1 MPRALALAVALSLA
15 LLTSAPAA
23 AQSETASPAARL
35 DEPSAAAAAP
45 SAETGSPAADQPP
58 DIILVTVDDLGYLP
72 DDRVLERLP
81 NIGRLWLEDGLR
93 FTEMYDQTPLC
104 SPSRAS
110 MLTGK
115 NTLDHGVVRNDPR
128 PLDDSETIAVALQ
141 AAGYHTVMAGKY
153 LNRYDGSTVPSG
165 WDHAVMLR
173 SEAAVEL
180 LGGR

>member
-1 MPRALALAVALSLA
+1 M
-15 LLTSAPAA
+15 
-23 AQSETASPAARL
+23 
-35 DEPSAAAAAP
+35 
-45 SAETGSPAADQPP
+45 TGCSS
-58 DIILVTVDDLGYLP
+58 GS
-72 DDRVLERLP
+72 P

-153 LNRYDGSTVPSG
+153 LNRYDGSDGAVRLGPRG
-165 WDHAVMLR
+165 HAAVGG
-173 SEAAVEL
+173 AVEL